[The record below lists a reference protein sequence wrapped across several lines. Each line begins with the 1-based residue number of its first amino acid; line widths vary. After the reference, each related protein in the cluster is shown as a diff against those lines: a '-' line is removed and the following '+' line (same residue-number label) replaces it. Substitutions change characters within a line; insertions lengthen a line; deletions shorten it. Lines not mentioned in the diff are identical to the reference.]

1 MSEVDPEK
9 IRAGG
14 IPLTQRAADAF
25 MRLRFFPLVV
35 LHSMPYNLRTMTN
48 PPTQSGGTFTDSEE
62 VLITKEGLKKLKD
75 ELDYLK
81 TTKRIEIAAR
91 LKEAISYG
99 DLSENAEYEEAKNE
113 QAFVEG
119 RILELEKQSKNA
131 RIITEHTPS
140 AKAAKGNAIDIG
152 SIVTV
157 KNKTDND
164 DPETYT
170 IVGSMEADPIDHK
183 ISNESPIGRALL
195 GREKGDIVDVIA
207 PAGKFKYEVIK
218 VA

>member
-1 MSEVDPEK
+1 MTTSQ
-9 IRAGG
+9 
-14 IPLTQRAADAF
+14 TQ
-25 MRLRFFPLVV
+25 
-35 LHSMPYNLRTMTN
+35 T
-48 PPTQSGGTFTDSEE
+48 GGTFADSEE

-81 TTKRIEIAAR
+81 TTKRVEIAAR

-131 RIITEHTPS
+131 RIITEHAPS
-140 AKAAKGNAIDIG
+140 AKTTKGAAIDIG

-157 KNKTDND
+157 RNKTDD
-164 DPETYT
+164 DEPETYT
-170 IVGSMEADPIDHK
+170 IVGSMEADPIEHK

>member
-1 MSEVDPEK
+1 M
-9 IRAGG
+9 
-14 IPLTQRAADAF
+14 F
-25 MRLRFFPLVV
+25 LRFFSLVV
-35 LHSMPYNLRTMTN
+35 VTSFTYNLRAMTT
-48 PPTQSGGTFTDSEE
+48 PQTQTGGTFVDSEE

-81 TTKRIEIAAR
+81 TTKRGEIASR

-131 RIITEHTPS
+131 RIITEHAPS
-140 AKAAKGNAIDIG
+140 AKATKGAAIDIG

-157 KNKTDND
+157 RNKTDGD
-164 DPETYT
+164 EPETYT
-170 IVGSMEADPIDHK
+170 IVGSMEADPIEHK